1 MGGKHSSQDPMK
13 IDVPKLHD
21 MLERDGYL
29 KPYEKEYRHRW
40 ASVLSQHI

>member
-40 ASVLSQHI
+40 ASVWSQHI